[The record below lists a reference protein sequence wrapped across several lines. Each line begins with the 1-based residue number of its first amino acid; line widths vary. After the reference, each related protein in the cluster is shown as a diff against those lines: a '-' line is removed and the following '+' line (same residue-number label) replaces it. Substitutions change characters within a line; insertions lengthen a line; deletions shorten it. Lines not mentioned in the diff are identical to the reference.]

1 MEAIILK
8 KFIILSN
15 NLSTNFYKNA
25 VEYGVAHYVF
35 HSSDFLQLLD
45 KKDFYMLNYEDK
57 MDKYLDE
64 VYSSDET
71 KINTSAIINMAIN
84 E

>member
-1 MEAIILK
+1 
-8 KFIILSN
+8 
-15 NLSTNFYKNA
+15 
-25 VEYGVAHYVF
+25 
-35 HSSDFLQLLD
+35 
-45 KKDFYMLNYEDK
+45 MLNYEDK
-57 MDKYLDE
+57 MNKYLDE